1 MAEPRFMQLVIAG
14 CGARVGVGEGPRVRR
29 ALCATIITCV
39 RGGGREAVTPRGA
52 VKLIHLSCSGR
63 LAMSSGFDAIIVKS
77 IEDSIKTK
85 QSLLE
90 DKVLL
95 AQIAGVTREFIT
107 ALSSGRKILL
117 FGNGGSAADCQH
129 IAAEFVGRFQMERTP
144 LPALALT
151 VNTSA
156 LTGIGNDYDYVN
168 VFSRQVEALGQAGDV
183 AVGISTSG
191 KSPNVIKGLAAAK
204 AKGLVTVALTGRY
217 GDMLKEVAQYCL
229 CVPSSETPRI
239 QESHILI
246 GHIVSQVTELEMFAK

>member
-1 MAEPRFMQLVIAG
+1 
-14 CGARVGVGEGPRVRR
+14 
-29 ALCATIITCV
+29 
-39 RGGGREAVTPRGA
+39 
-52 VKLIHLSCSGR
+52 
-63 LAMSSGFDAIIVKS
+63 MSSKRDALITSS
-77 IEDSIKTK
+77 IQDSIKVK

-95 AQIAGVTREFIT
+95 NQIADVIHEFVK
-107 ALSSGRKILL
+107 ALTNGHKLLL
-117 FGNGGSAADCQH
+117 FGNGGSAADAQH

-183 AVGISTSG
+183 AVGITTSG

-204 AKGLVTVALTGRY
+204 AKGLVTVGLTGKY
-217 GDMLKEVAQYCL
+217 GTMLQEVSQYCL
-229 CVPSSETPRI
+229 CVPSDQTPRI

-246 GHIVSQVTELEMFAK
+246 GHIVSQITELEMFAK

>member
-1 MAEPRFMQLVIAG
+1 
-14 CGARVGVGEGPRVRR
+14 
-29 ALCATIITCV
+29 
-39 RGGGREAVTPRGA
+39 
-52 VKLIHLSCSGR
+52 
-63 LAMSSGFDAIIVKS
+63 MSSTRDALIASS
-77 IEDSIKTK
+77 IQDSIKVK
-85 QSLLE
+85 QALLA
-90 DKVLL
+90 DSVLL
-95 AQIAGVTREFIT
+95 TQINGVIQAFVT
-107 ALSSGRKILL
+107 ALSNGHKILL
-117 FGNGGSAADCQH
+117 FGNGGSAADAQH

-183 AVGISTSG
+183 AVGITTSG

-204 AKGLVTVALTGRY
+204 AKGMVTVSLTGKF
-217 GDMLKEVAQYCL
+217 GTMLQEVSKYCL
-229 CVPSSETPRI
+229 CVPSDQTPRI

>member
-1 MAEPRFMQLVIAG
+1 
-14 CGARVGVGEGPRVRR
+14 
-29 ALCATIITCV
+29 
-39 RGGGREAVTPRGA
+39 
-52 VKLIHLSCSGR
+52 
-63 LAMSSGFDAIIVKS
+63 MSSKRDALITSS
-77 IEDSIKTK
+77 IQDSIKVK

-95 AQIAGVTREFIT
+95 NQIADVIHEFVK
-107 ALSSGRKILL
+107 ALTNGHKLLL
-117 FGNGGSAADCQH
+117 FGNGGSAADAQH

-183 AVGISTSG
+183 AVGITTSG

-204 AKGLVTVALTGRY
+204 AKGLVTVGLTGKF
-217 GDMLKEVAQYCL
+217 GTMLQEVSKYCL
-229 CVPSSETPRI
+229 CVPSDQTPRI

-246 GHIVSQVTELEMFAK
+246 GHIVSQITELEMFAK